1 MESGGPLG
9 RSILRL
15 DRPPSARQ
23 DIFAARREV
32 TLESEARM
40 NRKTAA
46 ISFLTVC
53 LILSV
58 LLVTG
63 TVSGTVSGFVFAA
76 ALVGFG
82 LASRGF
88 RGAA

>member
-1 MESGGPLG
+1 
-9 RSILRL
+9 
-15 DRPPSARQ
+15 
-23 DIFAARREV
+23 
-32 TLESEARM
+32 M
-40 NRKTAA
+40 NRKSAA

-63 TVSGTVSGFVFAA
+63 TISRTVSGFVFAA

-82 LASRGF
+82 IASRGF